1 MTVINRE
8 QTTFQKCESPSG
20 LFDKLRVDEPR
31 GVVVQR
37 GLAPATI
44 VVAPDPGETVVI
56 DPKLGTVLKF
66 AFSLADANI
75 EPTTNGLR
83 IELPNGGTVILKNMS
98 LLEAVPVLATQNG
111 TVDPQICTTDVGQI
125 VQILDRTG
133 SGFRSQQH
141 APTEMVLPTLIAHG
155 VLGGTALDYHVF
167 DPVVTF
173 RPMMGADLAATS
185 NGLSAA
191 DDALT
196 LTEDGPIAGGNVLTN
211 DSSASGSPMTVALI
225 NGSAANIGFPVASA
239 HGWLTLNTDGTY
251 SYEVNNADADG
262 QALGV
267 GESFTDIFSYT
278 ITDADGNTSTA
289 TLTITITGTNDGPVA
304 NADSNTV
311 AEGTAAPVTGNV
323 LTNDTDVDGDTLTV
337 TTTGAQ
343 TGSYGT
349 VTINANGG
357 YSYNLDNSN
366 PAVQALGV
374 GETATEVF
382 SYSISDGNGGTSIST
397 LTITITGTNDAPVA
411 NADVNTIAEDTVPPI
426 SGNVLTNDSDVEG
439 DALSVTTTGAQ
450 TGSYGTVTI
459 AADGTYSYTLD
470 NSNPAVQGL
479 AVGETVTETFS
490 YSISDGNGG
499 TATST

>member
-66 AFSLADANI
+66 AFSLAEANI

-185 NGLSAA
+185 GGLNAA

-196 LTEDGPIAGGNVLTN
+196 LAEDGPIAGGNVLTN
-211 DSSASGSPMTVALI
+211 DSSASGSPMTVALV
-225 NGSAANIGFPVASA
+225 NGLVGNVGIPVASA
-239 HGWLTLNTDGTY
+239 HGWLTLNADGTY
-251 SYEVNNADADG
+251 SYEVNNADADV

-267 GESFTDIFSYT
+267 GESFTEIFSYT
-278 ITDADGNTSTA
+278 ITDVDGNTSTA

-311 AEGTAAPVTGNV
+311 AEGAAAPVTGNV

-343 TGSYGT
+343 TGGYGT

-357 YSYNLDNSN
+357 YSYSLDNSN

-374 GETATEVF
+374 GET
-382 SYSISDGNGGTSIST
+382 
-397 LTITITGTNDAPVA
+397 L
-411 NADVNTIAEDTVPPI
+411 
-426 SGNVLTNDSDVEG
+426 
-439 DALSVTTTGAQ
+439 
-450 TGSYGTVTI
+450 
-459 AADGTYSYTLD
+459 
-470 NSNPAVQGL
+470 
-479 AVGETVTETFS
+479 TETFS

-499 TATST
+499 TSTSTLTITVTGTNDNPTADDDSYGVSEDGSVTINAANGVLNGDTDIDGDSLTVTGVAG